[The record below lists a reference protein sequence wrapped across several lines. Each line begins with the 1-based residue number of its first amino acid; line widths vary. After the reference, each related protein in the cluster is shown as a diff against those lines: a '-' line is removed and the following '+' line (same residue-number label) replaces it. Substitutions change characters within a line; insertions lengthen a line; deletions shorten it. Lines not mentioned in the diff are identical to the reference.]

1 MNSKI
6 KNDPGKT
13 ALIKRP
19 GTGAT
24 SLKELTKKKKPDPD
38 PQPVKKP
45 IFEDAEE
52 TVYDSLLDTGKYPPI
67 TPDQVPVFVSFL
79 SGRYSRNV
87 LNQSRA
93 DEYKALFKHKTRKA
107 IRTGDITAREY
118 LGHLRTI
125 MDQNAQTLG
134 NLQVLV
140 ENAIERRMRIR
151 NRILDA
157 LTSVEFSLKKLSWK
171 TITARFAT
179 LGVSMLAATSGFV
192 NLLSNVVGEYSTLA
206 AAGIFLATFIFSEAI
221 LKGITTTWKN
231 MVERTFIRHERNL
244 MTCPTPKK
252 ISSWQRFKT
261 RFSSSKLEEPP
272 TRVEVLMSSVRAA
285 MEKVRG
291 FYPVFYAEIIA
302 DENGNPKYSYL
313 EQIRGILEINGNW
326 LPLSKESKSE
336 TSASEKPISGSSK
349 NETGSAPDR

>member
-1 MNSKI
+1 MNSKTESI
-6 KNDPGKT
+6 PGEKP
-13 ALIKRP
+13 LVKKP
-19 GTGAT
+19 GTGVT
-24 SLKELTKKKKPDPD
+24 SLQKVVGKKKPEPD

-45 IFEDAEE
+45 ILEDETD

-67 TPDQVPVFVSFL
+67 TPDQVPVFVIFL
-79 SGRYSRNV
+79 SGRYSRNE

-107 IRTGDITAREY
+107 IRTGDTIAREY

-151 NRILDA
+151 NRNLDA

-221 LKGITTTWKN
+221 LKGVTTTWKN
-231 MVERTFIRHERNL
+231 VVERKFIRHERNL

-252 ISSWQRFKT
+252 ISSWQRVKA

-285 MEKVRG
+285 MEKVKG
-291 FYPVFYAEIIA
+291 FYPEFYAEIIA
-302 DENGNPKYSYL
+302 DEQGNPKYSYL
-313 EQIRGILEINGNW
+313 ERIRSILEINGSW
-326 LPLSKESKSE
+326 LPLSKESKSA
-336 TSASEKPISGSSK
+336 TSASEKPISDSSK
-349 NETGSAPDR
+349 DGTGSAPNH